1 MEELVR
7 KFAKKLNCAEI
18 FFTFRKGKASA
29 PVWTLGGDGIG
40 TICFD
45 SYESMISYMEDK
57 IKSDY
62 DNMVVGKFYL
72 VTWGNNGDKV
82 YPATKLEGGRV
93 KYLTTDTWG
102 SSTIQSNV
110 ATIIDTIRVIKEL

>member
-7 KFAKKLNCAEI
+7 KFAKKVNSDYVY
-18 FFTFRKGKASA
+18 FRFEDTTCKKWLLEGQRFSEK
-29 PVWTLGGDGIG
+29 W
-40 TICFD
+40 FD
-45 SYESMISYMEDK
+45 SYESMVSYMEDE

-72 VTWGNNGDKV
+72 VTWGNSGNKV